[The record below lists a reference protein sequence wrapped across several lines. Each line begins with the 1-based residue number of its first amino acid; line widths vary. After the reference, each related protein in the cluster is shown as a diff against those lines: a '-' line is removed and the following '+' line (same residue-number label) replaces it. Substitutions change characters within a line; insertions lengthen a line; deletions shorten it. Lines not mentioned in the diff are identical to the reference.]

1 MEPFVLSPWRS
12 LRSVRAL
19 RISAPVAL
27 ALFILLTL
35 AGGARAQSEDGW
47 VATVQGVGRV
57 PVLVGTAFAVAA
69 SEFSDVNS
77 RLQASV
83 EQALTNQGFRVDP
96 QAPLQLTYA
105 TQATSRATSA
115 GDGYADTQEDR
126 EFNLE
131 VEDTASQPGQFDV
144 VEPQVQAPIGHK
156 NSQSLSHYSLDFV
169 VGAPGETPLWTGGVA
184 VDLPPRDPL
193 SVAEGMVTVLVPQ
206 IGQTMNARV
215 AFAD

>member
-1 MEPFVLSPWRS
+1 MEPFVLCPWRS

-19 RISAPVAL
+19 QTSAPVAL
-27 ALFILLTL
+27 ALLILLTL
-35 AGGARAQSEDGW
+35 AGGVMAQSEGGW
-47 VATVQGVGRV
+47 VATVRGVGRAPV
-57 PVLVGTAFAVAA
+57 PLGTAFAVAA

-77 RLQASV
+77 RLQSSV

-105 TQATSRATSA
+105 TQATSRAMSA

-126 EFNLE
+126 EYNLE
-131 VEDTASQPGQFDV
+131 TEDTASQPGQFDV
-144 VEPQVQAPIGHK
+144 VEPQVQAPIGRQ
-156 NSQSLSHYSLDFV
+156 NSRSLSHYSLDFV
-169 VGAPGETPLWTGGVA
+169 VGVPGETPLWTGGVA

-193 SVAEGMVTVLVPQ
+193 SVAEAMVTILVPQ

-215 AFAD
+215 AFPD